1 MSDYSFT
8 RFYGFAVLALGGL
21 LAIAGCERGEVTEVA
36 EGPSMEELV
45 FFYSPVELKILP
57 FTKPKSFD
65 DDALPD
71 GLGVSLRTFDADGD
85 TVKAYGTFVF
95 ELYAYRPASAD
106 HRGEL
111 LRQWTQSVTDPKSQ
125 KQFWERVTTTYE
137 FQLSWEG
144 EPLRPEQRYII
155 TATFQAPGA
164 KRLFDDYEFEFRV
177 RRQEILDALGGA
189 KS

>member
-1 MSDYSFT
+1 MSVSSPASFHCL
-8 RFYGFAVLALGGL
+8 AALALGGVL
-21 LAIAGCERGEVTEVA
+21 SITGCERGAVTEIA

-45 FFYSPVELKILP
+45 AYYSPEDLKILP
-57 FTKPKSFD
+57 FTKAKSFD
-65 DDALPD
+65 DDAIPD
-71 GLGVSLRTFDADGD
+71 GLGVSLRTYDADGD

-111 LRQWTQSVTDPKSQ
+111 LRQWTQSVTDPAAQ